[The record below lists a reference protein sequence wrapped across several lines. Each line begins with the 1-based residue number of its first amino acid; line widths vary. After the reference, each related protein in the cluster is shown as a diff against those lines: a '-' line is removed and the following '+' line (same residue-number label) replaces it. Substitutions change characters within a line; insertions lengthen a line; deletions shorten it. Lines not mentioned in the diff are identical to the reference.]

1 MYVKVMEGLV
11 LASKNIKINNQSYN
25 IVYDMQNMSSKKTIV
40 FLHGW
45 GSNKEVMKQSFQ
57 NELKE
62 YKHIYIDMPG
72 FGKSINEDY
81 ILTTKEYAS
90 IINEFLNSINIS
102 ADIIAG
108 HSFGGK
114 VATLLNPPL
123 LVLLSSAGIIEDKS
137 AKTLLTIRMAK
148 IFNKF
153 GLGKVTKMLRSKD
166 VNMMSQNMYET
177 FKNVVDE
184 DFSEVFKN
192 YTKKALLFWGET
204 DTATTLNSG
213 KIMHT
218 LINDSK
224 FYSYP
229 SDHYFFMKYHK
240 DVSNEILLN
249 TNN

>member
-1 MYVKVMEGLV
+1 M
-11 LASKNIKINNQSYN
+11 ASKKITVKDKTFD
-25 IVYDMQNMSSKKTIV
+25 IVYDIVNLDKEKTIV

-45 GSNKEVMKQSFQ
+45 GSNKEVMKQAFKDD
-57 NELKE
+57 LKE

-72 FGKSINEDY
+72 FGKSINEEY
-81 ILTTKEYAS
+81 ILTTDDYAT
-90 IINEFLNSINIS
+90 IIKEFLNSLNIKP
-102 ADIIAG
+102 DIIAG

-123 LVLLSSAGIIEDKS
+123 LVLLSSAGIIETKS

-153 GLGKVTKMLRSKD
+153 GLSKVTKLLRSKD

-184 DFSEVFKN
+184 DFLPVFSK
-192 YTKKALLFWGET
+192 YEGKALLFWGE
-204 DTATTLNSG
+204 DDIATTLVSG
-213 KIMHT
+213 KLMHNA
-218 LINDSK
+218 IKNSK

-229 SDHYFFMKYHK
+229 SDHYFFLKYHK
-240 DVSNEILLN
+240 DISNEILFN
-249 TNN
+249 SEE

>member
-1 MYVKVMEGLV
+1 M
-11 LASKNIKINNQSYN
+11 ASKLININNQSYN
-25 IVYDMQNMSSKKTIV
+25 IVYDIQNISAKKTIV

-81 ILTTKEYAS
+81 ILTTHEYAN
-90 IINEFLNSINIS
+90 IIKEFLNTLNIS

-184 DFSEVFKN
+184 DFSEVFKSYN
-192 YTKKALLFWGET
+192 GKALLFWGKK
-204 DTATTLNSG
+204 DTATTLKSG
-213 KIMHT
+213 EIMHN
-218 LINDSK
+218 LIKDSK
-224 FYSYP
+224 FYAYDD
-229 SDHYFFMKYHK
+229 DHYFFMKYHQDIASIIIK
-240 DVSNEILLN
+240 YNI
-249 TNN
+249 